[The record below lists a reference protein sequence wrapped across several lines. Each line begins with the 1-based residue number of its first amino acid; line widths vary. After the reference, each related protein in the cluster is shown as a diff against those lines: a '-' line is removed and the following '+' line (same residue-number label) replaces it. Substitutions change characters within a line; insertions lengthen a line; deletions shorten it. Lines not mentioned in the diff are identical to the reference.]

1 MKNKKSKKKNKEK
14 EEEVIGK
21 LCNIK
26 GFRSFVKEDAKS
38 KIWDV
43 IPEEEEYGG
52 MYISFDCKKIYN
64 LYKDYPDNMTEEE
77 IEIFEKENPL
87 WKELFK

>member
-1 MKNKKSKKKNKEK
+1 MKIEGIENIEK

-21 LCNIK
+21 LSNIK
-26 GFRSFVKEDAKS
+26 GFRSFIKKDAKS
-38 KIWDV
+38 KVWDA
-43 IPEEEEYGG
+43 IPEEEDGG

-77 IEIFEKENPL
+77 IEIFEKERPL
-87 WKELFK
+87 WKKLFK

>member
-1 MKNKKSKKKNKEK
+1 MKIEGIENIEK
-14 EEEVIGK
+14 EEETIEK
-21 LCNIK
+21 PCNIK

-38 KIWDV
+38 KMWDV
-43 IPEEEEYGG
+43 IPEEDEDGA

-64 LYKDYPDNMTEEE
+64 LYNDYPDNMTEEE

-87 WKELFK
+87 WKKMFK